1 MKYTSAEAAKFL
13 RSLNDEL
20 YTLKHKEDMSST
32 FIAAVGEDLESA
44 RPDYDY
50 KDMQIKLAEIEMK
63 VRKVKHTINQFNL
76 DHMVPGFDMTID
88 QILVY
93 IPQLSER
100 KQKLSLMRNR
110 LPKQRENNSSFRGTP
125 IIEYE
130 YTNYNLEEVENDYKK
145 VSDELAKAQTSL
157 DVMNSTEIMEID
169 F

>member
-93 IPQLSER
+93 LPQLSER

-110 LPKQRENNSSFRGTP
+110 LPKHRENNSSFRGTT

-130 YTNYNLEEVENDYKK
+130 YSNYNLEEVENDYKK

-157 DVMNSTEIMEID
+157 DVINSTEIMEID